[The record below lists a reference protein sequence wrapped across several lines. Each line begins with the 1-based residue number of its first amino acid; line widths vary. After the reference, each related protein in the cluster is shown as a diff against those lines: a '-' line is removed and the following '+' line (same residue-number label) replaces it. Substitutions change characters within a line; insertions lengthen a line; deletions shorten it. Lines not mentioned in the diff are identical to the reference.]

1 MIQRLVQ
8 DLGGDYV
15 FCDTDSMCICDPQ
28 SDRPDL
34 IGCKVVE
41 KFRNL
46 WPYEG
51 EGSLLAAEECNW
63 QRVYWDRDTAKGNIA
78 DDKYYPLYCYAIASK
93 RYCLFNLLPGG
104 KIVFRKLSEH
114 GLGHFSS
121 PTGKKGDLIRACWE
135 YHITAPSGK
144 RYIRHENITDW
155 ALNEYR
161 KRYGKSVTKE
171 DIFYYVYGLLHSPE
185 YRKRFKND
193 LKKMLPRI
201 PFVALVG
208 DFWAFSQAGRKLAEL
223 HLNYETIE
231 PWPLEEQIK
240 CDPNAPAT
248 YKIAKMRFGKTPD
261 KKEGKTVIVY
271 NDHITLRGIP
281 PGAYDYIVNGKSA
294 IEWII
299 DRYQVHRDKKSGI
312 VNDTNKWLE
321 EHGDPRYIVDLI
333 KRIVRVSIETMKIIN
348 ELPALNI

>member
-1 MIQRLVQ
+1 METEVYENEGFYYNPLIAVMVTGAARLVLAMIQRLVQ

-63 QRVYWDRDTAKGNIA
+63 QRVYWDRDTDKGNIA
-78 DDKYYPLYCYAIASK
+78 DDKYYPLYCYAIAAK

-135 YHITAPSGK
+135 YHIRREVLKEELSRSG
-144 RYIRHENITDW
+144 
-155 ALNEYR
+155 
-161 KRYGKSVTKE
+161 
-171 DIFYYVYGLLHSPE
+171 F
-185 YRKRFKND
+185 
-193 LKKMLPRI
+193 
-201 PFVALVG
+201 
-208 DFWAFSQAGRKLAEL
+208 AG
-223 HLNYETIE
+223 
-231 PWPLEEQIK
+231 Q
-240 CDPNAPAT
+240 
-248 YKIAKMRFGKTPD
+248 
-261 KKEGKTVIVY
+261 
-271 NDHITLRGIP
+271 
-281 PGAYDYIVNGKSA
+281 
-294 IEWII
+294 
-299 DRYQVHRDKKSGI
+299 Q
-312 VNDTNKWLE
+312 
-321 EHGDPRYIVDLI
+321 
-333 KRIVRVSIETMKIIN
+333 
-348 ELPALNI
+348 